1 MVKRITYNKNRIRFL
16 CEISNSSVLNDYRP
30 ESYCYGIWWICAE
43 KGGKVVH
50 CVNGQIGLC
59 VNFNGL

>member
-1 MVKRITYNKNRIRFL
+1 MVKRITYNKNLIRFL
-16 CEISNSSVLNDYRP
+16 YKISNSSVLRDYSLENR
-30 ESYCYGIWWICAE
+30 CYGIWWICAE